1 MLITIHGFEGHVL
14 GMDHQAGIISNYL
27 IVLRLRYQFVSL
39 GYFMLRNEL
48 LANVGRPKASRSLA
62 MTTKSLFKLAGMNHV
77 FQSLGSAF
85 AEKLDLELSLCIDQW
100 TQRFVK
106 LPLTPA
112 NVHIEATE

>member
-1 MLITIHGFEGHVL
+1 MLITIHGLEGHVL
-14 GMDHQAGIISNYL
+14 GVYHQARIISNDL

-48 LANVGRPKASRSLA
+48 LANVGWPKASWGLA
-62 MTTKSLFKLAGMNHV
+62 MTTKSLFKLTGMDHV
-77 FQSLGSAF
+77 FQCLRSAF

-106 LPLTPA
+106 LPLTTA